1 MTKDY
6 KILRDTLERVIQNS
20 GLNIGAAY
28 FIVKDLMND
37 LEQLF
42 IAQVNAEC
50 LAEAQTENTEDNM
63 QETEK

>member
-6 KILRDTLERVIQNS
+6 KILRDTLECVIQNS

-42 IAQVNAEC
+42 MAQVNAEC
-50 LAEAQTENTEDNM
+50 LAEEQVENTEDNT
-63 QETEK
+63 QESEK

>member
-42 IAQVNAEC
+42 MAQVNAEC
-50 LAEAQTENTEDNM
+50 LAEAQMENTEDNT
-63 QETEK
+63 QEAEK

>member
-42 IAQVNAEC
+42 MAQVNAEC
-50 LAEAQTENTEDNM
+50 LAEAQTENAEDNM